1 MKISKVIKMDKPFPL
16 FCNERI
22 NFMNRIL
29 LSFISLL
36 IISPVYSADDFFRKK
51 PSILIAK
58 DEEAQNTKSGESV
71 VLSQQCNKI
80 DRTNQL
86 FRRAER
92 DKDVL
97 FQTSNMTDYDKSQY
111 YRENKFANYRGYS
124 PYIESTPN
132 RKVISEKEYEQLMEQ
147 KRKERKVDRS
157 LWYLLDK

>member
-1 MKISKVIKMDKPFPL
+1 ML
-16 FCNERI
+16 F
-22 NFMNRIL
+22 
-29 LSFISLL
+29 
-36 IISPVYSADDFFRKK
+36 
-51 PSILIAK
+51 
-58 DEEAQNTKSGESV
+58 
-71 VLSQQCNKI
+71 LSQQCNKKI

-147 KRKERKVDRS
+147 RKERKVDRS

>member
-1 MKISKVIKMDKPFPL
+1 MG
-16 FCNERI
+16 
-22 NFMNRIL
+22 RIL
-29 LSFISLL
+29 LIFISLL
-36 IISPVYSADDFFRKK
+36 IIGPVYSADDFFEKK
-51 PSILIAK
+51 PSILIGK
-58 DEEAQNTKSGESV
+58 DEGIQNNNSRGKVDFFE
-71 VLSQQCNKI
+71 LSNQQKI

-132 RKVISEKEYEQLMEQ
+132 RKVISEEEYEQLMEQ

>member
-1 MKISKVIKMDKPFPL
+1 
-16 FCNERI
+16 
-22 NFMNRIL
+22 MNRIL

-36 IISPVYSADDFFRKK
+36 IISPVYSADDFFEKK

-58 DEEAQNTKSGESV
+58 DEEAQNTKSSESV
-71 VLSQQCNKI
+71 VFFESAMQQKI

-92 DKDVL
+92 DKDIL

>member
-36 IISPVYSADDFFRKK
+36 IISPVYSADDFSKKK

-71 VLSQQCNKI
+71 VFESAMQQKN
-80 DRTNQL
+80 R
-86 FRRAER
+86 
-92 DKDVL
+92 
-97 FQTSNMTDYDKSQY
+97 SYKST
-111 YRENKFANYRGYS
+111 F
-124 PYIESTPN
+124 
-132 RKVISEKEYEQLMEQ
+132 
-147 KRKERKVDRS
+147 
-157 LWYLLDK
+157 